1 MAINCDNGGITY
13 RCKLAMSQDQQ
24 KHLRFP
30 VPADRHRQLK
40 EMAARN
46 ETTLTGLLNSLIE
59 EYLEENYS
67 INSVETEP
75 ELEPV
80 PKRKKAIS
88 RSQKKSEQN

>member
-1 MAINCDNGGITY
+1 MAISCDNGRITY
-13 RCKLAMSQDQQ
+13 KCKLVMSQDQQ

-59 EYLEENYS
+59 DYLEENYS
-67 INSVETEP
+67 VNGIEP
-75 ELEPV
+75 EPV
-80 PKRKKAIS
+80 PKRKKAS
-88 RSQKKSEQN
+88 AHSQKKSAKN

>member
-1 MAINCDNGGITY
+1 MAIICNNGEITY
-13 RCKLAMSQDQQ
+13 KCKLAMSQDQQ

-67 INSVETEP
+67 INGIEP
-75 ELEPV
+75 EPEPV
-80 PKRKKAIS
+80 LKKKRTPAVK
-88 RSQKKSEQN
+88 KKSEQS